1 DPEEETA
8 DEQGRQ
14 AAVDEPHEQG
24 GGDRQRC
31 HEREHGAAAEPVGE
45 RAHRDTAERAH
56 HDRQGHHERLLER
69 GQSESLLVGGAQ
81 RPHERPR
88 PEGEQEPAEAQRE
101 REGGLPG
108 SGSGRHVRAP
118 FTSDSLSEHATR
130 NPGLSSSWRT
140 GLDSGTGR
148 QTSQSLG
155 ENSSAW
161 IRDPSTPASRK
172 PDRTARRKPEEPQR
186 NTCASFGTATSDR
199 SMSPAWTAPG
209 PVTASAPSSYQVWT
223 SASSRSADSPAIS
236 SASTW
241 SAGERSACRISTR
254 RGSSVAERRASIP
267 SIGVMPMPAEHRT
280 TGAVSAASSTRSPKG
295 SVTWSDV
302 PTAALAC
309 SHEETSPT
317 GSGRRIP
324 RRHVPSPGAEDREYC
339 RSWRAPSGSTT
350 PTEVYW
356 PARNSGSG
364 ALSGPARVSTVTDS
378 VTSSRPTTVAV
389 RKTSPGSTPASE

>member
-1 DPEEETA
+1 PPVRLLRRPGGRVPQKKSGDHRVHREEGGDEEEGGLVAERVAEAQRGERRDRGTAHAGPEHPDRRAPTVRGEPRVDRGHTDGEGGTADPEEETA

-108 SGSGRHVRAP
+108 SGFGRHVRAP
-118 FTSDSLSEHATR
+118 FTSDTLSEHATQT
-130 NPGLSSSWRT
+130 PGLSSSWRT

-186 NTCASFGTATSDR
+186 NTCASSGTATSDR

-209 PVTASAPSSYQVWT
+209 PVTASAP
-223 SASSRSADSPAIS
+223 
-236 SASTW
+236 
-241 SAGERSACRISTR
+241 
-254 RGSSVAERRASIP
+254 
-267 SIGVMPMPAEHRT
+267 
-280 TGAVSAASSTRSPKG
+280 
-295 SVTWSDV
+295 
-302 PTAALAC
+302 
-309 SHEETSPT
+309 
-317 GSGRRIP
+317 
-324 RRHVPSPGAEDREYC
+324 
-339 RSWRAPSGSTT
+339 
-350 PTEVYW
+350 
-356 PARNSGSG
+356 
-364 ALSGPARVSTVTDS
+364 
-378 VTSSRPTTVAV
+378 
-389 RKTSPGSTPASE
+389 